1 MKEKQA
7 KTTSNKKEKRS
18 ADFYDNALN
27 KNIRE
32 LLKESNTT
40 SVKLAQHLG
49 VTGEAVR
56 WWSGGYSRPDIDKIV
71 AIASFFNVSTDY
83 LLGITNYRNKKTEE
97 MTVSETG
104 LSEVAAKKIK
114 RMGVAGVD
122 YNGSVSMDIF
132 RAKELHILN
141 SLIEHKDFNRL
152 ISQIE
157 LYKRFIQTKSQNP
170 NDELTPDDICKA
182 TDIIIRNGQQ
192 VVDSAIAAEACL
204 LRATRHFQ
212 RIVEEIADELWPEGV
227 ELLKEENNFADERD

>member
-7 KTTSNKKEKRS
+7 KITSNKKDKRS

-56 WWSGGYSRPDIDKIV
+56 WWNGGYSRPDIDKIV

-83 LLGITNYRNKKTEE
+83 LLGITSYRDKKTEE

-114 RMGVAGVD
+114 RMGVSGVD
-122 YNGSVSMDIF
+122 YAGSVSMDTF
-132 RAKELHILN
+132 RAKQLHILN

-157 LYKRFIQTKSQNP
+157 LYKRFILAKSQKP
-170 NDELTPDDICKA
+170 EDELTSDDICRA
-182 TDIIIRNGQQ
+182 IDIIIRNGQQ
-192 VVDSAIAAEACL
+192 VVDNNIAAEACL

-212 RIVEEIADELWPEGV
+212 SIVEEIADDLWPNSV
-227 ELLKEENNFADERD
+227 ELLKEENIFADERD